1 MKWLITGG
9 CGFVGSNLA
18 HALIEDGEEVS
29 VQDNLSRFG
38 SWQNLEWL
46 QQSHPK
52 KFIFE
57 ANDVRDTESIRNVI
71 KDFQPDV
78 IAHLAGQ
85 VAMTTSLN
93 DPRLDFET
101 NALGTFNIL
110 DSVRLSSPKTIVLY
124 SSSNKVYG
132 ALEQLRTVEMESRY
146 ILPDFPEGLDE
157 STPLKAHSPYGC
169 SKLAADQYV
178 QDFYRI
184 FGISSVV
191 FRHSSIYG
199 GRQFATFDQGWVG
212 WFCQKA
218 LEAQSKESQPFSING
233 NGKQVRDV
241 LHTED
246 LVSVYRKAVHNIE
259 ITRGN
264 VYNIGGGMN
273 NSLSIVELFSLL
285 ETMLHVHLNFFKMDW
300 REGDQRVFVANNGN
314 ATRDFAWTPKIDKN
328 TGIENTLE
336 WCRQV
341 IGNKATRY

>member
-9 CGFVGSNLA
+9 CGFVGTNLA
-18 HALIEDGEEVS
+18 NALIEDGEEVGLL
-29 VQDNLSRFG
+29 DNLSRVG
-38 SWQNLEWL
+38 SRTNLEWL
-46 QQSHPK
+46 QQSRPK
-52 KFIFE
+52 QFNFYE
-57 ANDVRDTESIRNVI
+57 SDVRDAESIRTMI

-85 VAMTTSLN
+85 VAMTTSIS

-110 DSVRLSSPKTIVLY
+110 DAIRLDSPKTIILY

-132 ALEQLRTVEMESRY
+132 PLEQLRTLEMDSRY

-178 QDFYRI
+178 QDFHRI
-184 FGISSVV
+184 YGISSVV

-199 GRQFATFDQGWVG
+199 SRQFATFDQGWVG
-212 WFCQKA
+212 WFCLKA
-218 LEAQSKESQPFSING
+218 LEAQSKDSQPFSISG
-233 NGKQVRDV
+233 DGKQVRDV

-246 LVSVYRKAVHNIE
+246 LISVYRQAVKSIE
-259 ITRGN
+259 KTRGK
-264 VYNIGGGMN
+264 VFNIGGGMN

-285 ETMLHVHLNFFKMDW
+285 EKILNVHLNYFKQDW
-300 REGDQRVFVANNGN
+300 REGDQKVFVANNGS
-314 ATRDFAWTPKIDKN
+314 ATRDFSWTPKVDKV
-328 TGIENTLE
+328 TGIQNTLE

-341 IGNKATRY
+341 IGEKTAQ

>member
-9 CGFVGSNLA
+9 CGFVGTNLA
-18 HALIEDGEEVS
+18 NALIEDGEEVS
-29 VQDNLSRFG
+29 VLDNLSRVG
-38 SWQNLEWL
+38 SRQNLEWL
-46 QQSHPK
+46 EQSHSK
-52 KFIFE
+52 QYIFYDK
-57 ANDVRDTESIRNVI
+57 DVREAESIRQVI
-71 KDFQPDV
+71 EDLQPDV

-85 VAMTTSLN
+85 VAMTTSIS

-110 DSVRLSSPKTIVLY
+110 DAIRLSSPKSIILY

-132 ALEQLRTVEMESRY
+132 SLEQLRTVELDSRY

-178 QDFYRI
+178 QDFHIIY
-184 FGISSVV
+184 GISSVV

-199 GRQFATFDQGWVG
+199 SRQFATFDQGWVG

-218 LEAQSKESQPFSING
+218 LEAQRKDAQPFSING
-233 NGKQVRDV
+233 DGKQVRDV

-246 LVSVYRKAVHNIE
+246 LISVYRKAVQNIE
-259 ITRGN
+259 ITRGK
-264 VYNIGGGMN
+264 VYNIGGGMS

-285 ETMLHVHLNFFKMDW
+285 ETMLNVDIKYFKLDW
-300 REGDQRVFVANNGN
+300 REGDQKVFVADNSS
-314 ATRDFAWTPKIDKN
+314 ATRDFSWTPKIDKK
-328 TGIENTLE
+328 TGIQNTIE

-341 IGNKATRY
+341 IGEKTAR